1 MMPAMTS
8 RLGLV
13 VGLMACLGM
22 GCREQAA
29 VRITLSFP
37 NFKPGCVRMSVQDAG
52 GMGEPITEELVE
64 KPNGKPWAGEVK
76 VAAFPGEGWGKRVT
90 VTATAFEQAC
100 GQGPEFSTSG
110 TVDLGSSITPVD
122 LKLEAMDGDG
132 DGYVS
137 RESGGSDCADGEP
150 TVNPGRTELCNNRD
164 DNCNSRADEGFEAAG
179 QSCGSAGACQTLAC
193 NAEGALSCQTGSLR
207 WYRDQ
212 DGDGEGTAQ
221 DSKDSCTQPAGYVL
235 NSRDCDDTKR
245 TRYSTATELCNGEND
260 NCDDTVD
267 EGFNVGAS
275 CMDGICASQRACVST
290 TQAACKS
297 VQKTWFRDQ
306 DGDQHGAT
314 GAGTPS
320 CQGTPPA
327 GYVASS
333 DDCDDTKTTVYKDA
347 PELCDSFDNDCDSQ
361 KDEGFDVGVT
371 CSAANDCSGTK
382 ACTASGTTTECK
394 ATTPPTQYYV
404 DNDSDGYG
412 QNGTGPLTCNTPSGY
427 VTRGGDCRDGNP
439 YIHPGAPE
447 LCDRED
453 NDCNTATSEAS
464 VCPASGESWAS
475 YASDT
480 ADIWRSVALYDNGG
494 VWIAGGDKLSLR
506 KAGQFTFD
514 DLSCASGEDVYGIAT
529 NPTTGEALLGG
540 SAGFLARSLPAVNSC
555 TNKGRQGINADV
567 KGVHLVPLQDKL
579 ENILVG
585 VNTQAGTNKGRAIR
599 VLDSMGTGYDNRE
612 IRYGLKDVNGPSR
625 DLLFA
630 VGSPLDD
637 PPGSHIYRFD
647 PATGNW
653 LEETVPPGG
662 GLSGVWVVNS
672 KLAYAVGDNGTL
684 LTWNGTTWSKVTGG
698 PGQNLSAV
706 VAFGTQSLYV
716 TTLNGKLYYYNGTT
730 WTELLSTSGV
740 QFLDIAANN
749 PGDIWVV
756 GSRGVRYHWPQ

>member
-1 MMPAMTS
+1 MSS
-8 RLGLV
+8 RLLFLAGL
-13 VGLMACLGM
+13 LACIGA
-22 GCREQAA
+22 GCQDQQGTKL
-29 VRITLSFP
+29 VLSFP
-37 NFKPGCVRMSVQDAG
+37 NFKPGCIRVSVKDAQGAGSELTKELQESLATKTSG
-52 GMGEPITEELVE
+52 GQLV
-64 KPNGKPWAGEVK
+64 
-76 VAAFPGEGWGKRVT
+76 VAVLFQEGWGERLT
-90 VTATAFEQAC
+90 FTATAFEQTC
-100 GQGPEFSTSG
+100 GAGPEFTTEKTVDVGRSG
-110 TVDLGSSITPVD
+110 TEVRLTF
-122 LKLEAMDGDG
+122 EARDGDG

-137 RESGGSDCADGEP
+137 QENGGSDCADDEA
-150 TVNPGRTELCNNRD
+150 TVNPGRTELCNDRD
-164 DNCNSRADEGFEAAG
+164 DNCDNRADEGFERAG
-179 QSCGSAGACQTLAC
+179 QSCGSAGACQNWAC
-193 NAEGALSCQTGSLR
+193 NAEGALSCQTGALR

-221 DSKDSCTQPAGYVL
+221 DSKEACTQPAGYVL
-235 NSRDCDDTKR
+235 NSRDCDDSNK
-245 TRYSTATELCNGEND
+245 TRLSTATELCNGIND
-260 NCDDTVD
+260 NCDGVTD
-267 EGFNVGAS
+267 EGYNVGAS

-314 GAGTPS
+314 GAGAPF
-320 CQGTPPA
+320 CQSTAPT

-333 DDCDDTKTTVYKDA
+333 DDCDDTKASVYKDA

-382 ACTASGTTTECK
+382 ACTPSGTTTECK

-404 DNDSDGYG
+404 DNDLDGYG
-412 QNGTGPLTCNTPSGY
+412 QSLGPLTCNTPSGY
-427 VTRGGDCRDGNP
+427 VSRGGDCRDGNP
-439 YIHPGAPE
+439 YTYPGAPE

-453 NDCNTATSEAS
+453 NDCNPATVEAS
-464 VCPASGESWAS
+464 VCPAGGESWAS
-475 YASDT
+475 YVSDT
-480 ADIWRSVALYDNGG
+480 ADIWRSVALYNNGG

-506 KAGQFTFD
+506 KPGQFTFD
-514 DLSCASGEDVYGIAT
+514 DLSSCTSGADVYGIAT
-529 NPTTGEALLGG
+529 DRTTGNALLGG
-540 SAGFLARSLPAVNSC
+540 SEGFLARYYPTTTGC
-555 TNKGRQGINADV
+555 TDKGKQSINADV
-567 KGVHLVPLQDKL
+567 KGVHLVPFQDKL
-579 ENILVG
+579 ESILVG
-585 VNTQAGTNKGRAIR
+585 VNTQVGINKGRAVR
-599 VLDSMGTGYDNRE
+599 VLDSMGTGYDNKE

-630 VGSPLDD
+630 VGSPLDE
-637 PPGSHIYRFD
+637 PLGSHIYRFD

-653 LEETVPPGG
+653 TEESVPSGG
-662 GLSGVWVVNS
+662 AALTGIWVVNS

-698 PGQNLSAV
+698 PIQNLSAV

-730 WTELLSTSGV
+730 WTELISASGV
-740 QFLDIAANN
+740 QLLDIAANN